1 MIDIFKKHPFAVVLS
16 VIFHLL
22 LIGFFVFGMDFNDEK
37 IHTKSPDSIVKA
49 TVIDESK
56 IKAEADRLKKL
67 ERQKLSREKKRLAD
81 IKKKLLAEEKKI
93 ADLKKQTEFNKKKLA
108 KQKADEAAW
117 QAKLK
122 KQQALAKEAAK
133 QAKLKKQQALAKE
146 AARQT
151 KLKQQQA
158 IAKEATKQAKLKK
171 QQAIAKKKKADA
183 LKKKK
188 LAAAKKEK
196 ERIAKDKKHLAD
208 EKLRIAKEQADRV
221 QALRVQAAQ
230 EEQQMRAE
238 AAVASFTDL
247 IRQKVER
254 NWIQP
259 PGDISGLDCIV
270 RVRLIPGGDVVDAQV
285 IKSSGNAFF
294 DRSVELAARKAAP
307 LPLPNDPNMFNY
319 FRTLEFYFRPRG

>member
-1 MIDIFKKHPFAVVLS
+1 MIDIFKKHPLAVILS

-37 IHTKSPDSIVKA
+37 IHTKSPVSIVKA

-117 QAKLK
+117 QVKLK
-122 KQQALAKEAAK
+122 KQQAIAKKKKADEAAW
-133 QAKLKKQQALAKE
+133 QVKLKKQQA
-146 AARQT
+146 
-151 KLKQQQA
+151 
-158 IAKEATKQAKLKK
+158 
-171 QQAIAKKKKADA
+171 AIAKKKKADA

>member
-1 MIDIFKKHPFAVVLS
+1 MIEIFKKHPFAVVLS

-22 LIGFFVFGMDFNDEK
+22 LIGFFVFGMDFNDEE

-117 QAKLK
+117 QVKLK
-122 KQQALAKEAAK
+122 KQQEIAK
-133 QAKLKKQQALAKE
+133 QAAK
-146 AARQT
+146 R
-151 KLKQQQA
+151 
-158 IAKEATKQAKLKK
+158 AKLKK

-196 ERIAKDKKHLAD
+196 ERIAKEKKHLAD
-208 EKLRIAKEQADRV
+208 EKLRLAKEQAVRE

-230 EEQQMRAE
+230 EEQQMRAQ

>member
-1 MIDIFKKHPFAVVLS
+1 MIDIFKKHPLAVILS

-37 IHTKSPDSIVKA
+37 IHTKSPVSIVKA

-117 QAKLK
+117 QVKLK
-122 KQQALAKEAAK
+122 KQQA
-133 QAKLKKQQALAKE
+133 
-146 AARQT
+146 
-151 KLKQQQA
+151 
-158 IAKEATKQAKLKK
+158 
-171 QQAIAKKKKADA
+171 AIAKKKKADA

>member
-117 QAKLK
+117 QVKLK
-122 KQQALAKEAAK
+122 KQQAIAKKKKADEAAW
-133 QAKLKKQQALAKE
+133 QVKLKKQQA
-146 AARQT
+146 
-151 KLKQQQA
+151 
-158 IAKEATKQAKLKK
+158 
-171 QQAIAKKKKADA
+171 AIAKKKKADA

-208 EKLRIAKEQADRV
+208 EKLRIAKEQADRE

-294 DRSVELAARKAAP
+294 DRSVELATRKAAP